1 VYGSCNDGVDVP
13 IPRGGMRSAGAAL
26 RTRPRPPAAPAAEE
40 GAMNDT
46 TGYELFRLAEQSLE
60 DGHPRHAI
68 STLERMEPD
77 DLASPAS
84 QRLLAL
90 ACYRFA
96 ALGRAREIAELVEAD
111 PSDAEAAHL
120 LGRTLTRMGQP
131 DAARQWL
138 RLAAVLDPR
147 DEHVAYADDAVR
159 LAG

>member
-1 VYGSCNDGVDVP
+1 VYRVPVYDHVGSDVDEP
-13 IPRGGMRSAGAAL
+13 PLECRARPLRSGHMS
-26 RTRPRPPAAPAAEE
+26 TPS
-40 GAMNDT
+40 
-46 TGYELFRLAEQSLE
+46 GYELFRLAQQYLD

-68 STLERMEPD
+68 STLERMTAD
-77 DLASPAS
+77 DLSSPAA

-96 ALGRAREIAELVEAD
+96 ALGRAREIAQRLVDAD

-120 LGRTLTRMGQP
+120 LGRTLTRMGRGAQ
-131 DAARQWL
+131 ARQWL

-159 LAG
+159 ITA

>member
-1 VYGSCNDGVDVP
+1 
-13 IPRGGMRSAGAAL
+13 M
-26 RTRPRPPAAPAAEE
+26 TT
-40 GAMNDT
+40 T

-68 STLERMEPD
+68 STLERMEPE

-96 ALGRAREIAELVEAD
+96 ALGRARDVAERLVEAD

-120 LGRTLTRMGQP
+120 LGRTLTRMGER

-147 DEHVAYADDAVR
+147 DEHVAYADDAVHI
-159 LAG
+159 AG